1 MKVYLAQ
8 HGHALSKSEHPE
20 RPLSNV
26 GHGEVG
32 QMAEFLSG
40 HMSVSRV
47 VHSGKRRAQQTAAI
61 LTALIAGEFPIEEE
75 QGLAPNDPVEDF
87 AGKMVDWNEDVLV
100 VGHLPFMEKLISLL
114 VNGAESPP
122 IASFTPGTVACLEL
136 AEDNSWRMHWMVRP
150 ELLRDS

>member
-8 HGHALSKSEHPE
+8 HGHALSKSEHPD

-32 QMAEFLSG
+32 QVAEFLSG
-40 HMSVSRV
+40 HLSVSRV
-47 VHSGKRRAQQTAAI
+47 LHSGKRRAQQSAAI
-61 LTALIAGEFPIEEE
+61 LTALIAGEFPIEEIK
-75 QGLAPNDPVEDF
+75 GLAPNDPVEDF
-87 AGKMVDWNEDVLV
+87 ARQLVEWNEDILV

-114 VNGAESPP
+114 LTGTESPP
-122 IASFTPGTVACLEL
+122 VTSFTPGSIACLEL
-136 AEDNSWRMHWMVRP
+136 ADDNTWAMHWMIRP